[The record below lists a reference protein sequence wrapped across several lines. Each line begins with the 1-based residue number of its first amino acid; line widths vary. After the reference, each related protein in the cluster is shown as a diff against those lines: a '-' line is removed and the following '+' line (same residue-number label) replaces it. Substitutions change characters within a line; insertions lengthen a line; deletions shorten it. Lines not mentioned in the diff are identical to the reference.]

1 MGAIFGILLF
11 LIFFG
16 SLGISIWLTTGL
28 LKIQR
33 SFWACVGAGF
43 LGMVFGIVGLA
54 LLAPA
59 IEPWK
64 EYEGVI
70 QLVVWT
76 ILIALSIWIT
86 LRPSIGRSFL
96 ASVISQIL
104 FIIVIIAVVLLLSQ
118 IVPKM
123 HYSMPAN

>member
-1 MGAIFGILLF
+1 
-11 LIFFG
+11 
-16 SLGISIWLTTGL
+16 
-28 LKIQR
+28 
-33 SFWACVGAGF
+33 
-43 LGMVFGIVGLA
+43 MVFGIVGLA